1 MRLSVFCDK
10 QEYCDEFMTCAS
22 LIPNLSGDIEIEC
35 KVGLPTP
42 DTVSDGGF
50 TIFLIDYRKIG
61 GGPWLDAIRALGLR
75 GSASL
80 FLVNEKESLNP
91 DDRVGVIQE
100 LSEALSTVVPG
111 SRIGIVSTSMASM
124 ALSLMNDEIGKS
136 ELDESFAVKRYLVG
150 EGLDGI
156 PDPQQMYDFSEFDQ
170 IMTRL
175 QSFENRLNKMVECGF
190 ALDDIS
196 AQMPEICAVVST
208 KPVGKT
214 MICNILK
221 TTLPNWEFVERTIDA
236 QSIADDGLLEN
247 ADAVIMVSNI
257 DFESDLH
264 AFAHVLKRSR
274 TWFVLNK
281 SDDYVRRGLTGPYVL
296 DKCLEL
302 AQSLGISGDQVL
314 LESAYYDW
322 VALQYRSGRIQLRD
336 VVFDPEIL
344 LLDEWQLPLD
354 KVRNAERLE
363 KWLDNYQGLASIR
376 RELGVGNDA

>member
-1 MRLSVFCDK
+1 M
-10 QEYCDEFMTCAS
+10 
-22 LIPNLSGDIEIEC
+22 SGDIEIEC
-35 KVGLPTP
+35 KVGLLTP

-50 TIFLIDYRKIG
+50 NDLSSITGRLGR
-61 GGPWLDAIRALGLR
+61 PWLDAIRALGLR

-124 ALSLMNDEIGKS
+124 ALSWMNDEIGKS
-136 ELDESFAVKRYLVG
+136 ELDESFAMKQYLIG
-150 EGLDGI
+150 EDLDGV
-156 PDPQQMYDFSEFDQ
+156 PDSQQMYDFSEFDQ

-175 QSFENRLNKMVECGF
+175 QSFANRLNKMVECGF

-196 AQMPEICAVVST
+196 AEMPEICAVVST

-214 MICNILK
+214 MICKVKNACR
-221 TTLPNWEFVERTIDA
+221 TGSFRERVDA

-247 ADAVIMVSNI
+247 ADAVVVVS
-257 DFESDLH
+257 DMEFESDLRM
-264 AFAHVLKRSR
+264 FAHVLRRSR
-274 TWFVLNK
+274 AWFVLNK
-281 SDDYVRRGLTGPYVL
+281 SDDYVRYGLTGPYVL
-296 DKCLEL
+296 DKCLGL
-302 AQSLGISGDQVL
+302 AQLLGISGDQVL

-344 LLDEWQLPLD
+344 LLDEWQLGQG
-354 KVRNAERLE
+354 E
-363 KWLDNYQGLASIR
+363 KC
-376 RELGVGNDA
+376 